1 MDRVILRDLAVFEVV
16 ARHQSFTSA
25 AAELGVSQSA
35 LSYTVSQLEQR
46 LGLALLARTTRQ
58 VAPTEA
64 GRRLL
69 ATLIPAFA
77 DIDNELQSLQDLRTD
92 VSGTVRLTMLPVAYD
107 TLMRPILAD
116 FFAKHPRVSVEVSI
130 DEGTS
135 DIVANGF
142 DGGIRFGTLVE
153 KDMVVMPLTHSSPVV
168 IVGAPAYFERHM
180 PAPRTPEELKA
191 HHCINYRYNTST
203 RLFRWLLEKDGD
215 KIEVK
220 SNGPLVLNDGAA
232 IRSAA
237 LDGHGLAYLFASMVH
252 DDMLAGRLRP
262 VLQDWLPDLPG
273 FSLYY
278 PSRRRT
284 APAFRALIE
293 QMRPATLLSR
303 ERVDTDTSSGPSTD
317 APDDMPNQESI
328 RSSPSKYPEGFGRRS

>member
-1 MDRVILRDLAVFEVV
+1 MDRIILRDLAVFEVV

-25 AAELGVSQSA
+25 AAELGISQSA

-46 LGLALLARTTRQ
+46 LGLALLARTTRH

-69 ATLIPAFA
+69 ATLVPAFG
-77 DIDNELQSLQDLRTD
+77 DIDNELQSLQELRTD
-92 VSGTVRLTMLPVAYD
+92 VSGTVRLTMVPVAYD
-107 TLMRPILAD
+107 TLLRPILPD
-116 FFAKHPRVSVEVSI
+116 FFARYPHVSVEVSI

-135 DIVANGF
+135 DIVANSF

-153 KDMVVMPLTHSSPVV
+153 KDMVVMPLTESSPVV
-168 IVGAPAYFERHM
+168 IVGAPVYFESHI
-180 PAPRTPEELKA
+180 PAPKTPAELNA
-191 HHCINYRYNTST
+191 HRCISYRYNTST
-203 RLFRWLLEKDGD
+203 RLYRWLLEKDGN
-215 KIEVK
+215 KIEFK

-237 LDGHGLAYLFASMVH
+237 IDGLGLAYLFATMVH
-252 DDMLAGRLRP
+252 DDVKAGRLQT

-293 QMRPATLLSR
+293 HMRAATF
-303 ERVDTDTSSGPSTD
+303 TST
-317 APDDMPNQESI
+317 
-328 RSSPSKYPEGFGRRS
+328 RSHPVHDPICHASHQPT

>member
-1 MDRVILRDLAVFEVV
+1 MDRIILRDLAVFEVV

-25 AAELGVSQSA
+25 AAELGISQSA

-46 LGLALLARTTRQ
+46 LGLALLARTTRR
-58 VAPTEA
+58 VGPTEA
-64 GRRLL
+64 GQRLL
-69 ATLIPAFA
+69 ATLVPAFS
-77 DIDNELQSLQDLRTD
+77 DIGDELQALQELRTE
-92 VSGTVRLTMLPVAYD
+92 VSGTVRLTMVPVAYD
-107 TLMRPILAD
+107 TLLRPILAD
-116 FFAKHPRVSVEVSI
+116 FFARYPHVSVEVSI

-153 KDMVVMPLTHSSPVV
+153 KDMVVMPLTQSSPVV
-168 IVGAPAYFERHM
+168 IVGAPAYFESHI
-180 PAPRTPEELKA
+180 PAPITPEELKA
-191 HHCINYRYNTST
+191 HRCISYRYNTST
-203 RLFRWLLEKDGD
+203 RLYRWMLEKEGN
-215 KIEVK
+215 KIEFK

-237 LDGHGLAYLFASMVH
+237 IDGLGLAYLFAAMVQA
-252 DDMLAGRLRP
+252 DIKAGYLQP

-293 QMRPATLLSR
+293 TMRATALPSR
-303 ERVDTDTSSGPSTD
+303 G
-317 APDDMPNQESI
+317 
-328 RSSPSKYPEGFGRRS
+328 

>member
-1 MDRVILRDLAVFEVV
+1 MDRIILRDLAVFEVV

-25 AAELGVSQSA
+25 AAELGISQSA
-35 LSYTVSQLEQR
+35 LSYTVSQLERR
-46 LGLALLARTTRQ
+46 LGLALLARTTRN
-58 VAPTEA
+58 VAATEA

-69 ATLIPAFA
+69 ATLIPALG
-77 DIDNELQSLQDLRTD
+77 DIDNELQNLQDLRTE

-107 TLMRPILAD
+107 TLLRPILGD
-116 FFAKHPRVSVEVSI
+116 FFARYPHVSVEVSI

-153 KDMVVMPLTHSSPVV
+153 KDMVVMPLTQSSPVV
-168 IVGAPAYFERHM
+168 IVGAPAYFERHI
-180 PAPRTPEELKA
+180 PAPHTPEQLKA
-191 HHCINYRYNTST
+191 HRCIGYRYNTST
-203 RLFRWLLEKDGD
+203 RLYRWLLEKDGN

-232 IRSAA
+232 VRSAA
-237 LDGHGLAYLFASMVH
+237 IDGLGLAYLFASMVH
-252 DDMLAGRLRP
+252 DDIHAGRLLP

-293 QMRPATLLSR
+293 RMRAGGLPLA
-303 ERVDTDTSSGPSTD
+303 
-317 APDDMPNQESI
+317 
-328 RSSPSKYPEGFGRRS
+328 

>member
-1 MDRVILRDLAVFEVV
+1 MDRIILRDLAVFEVV

-25 AAELGVSQSA
+25 AAELGISQSA

-69 ATLIPAFA
+69 ATIIPAFG
-77 DIDNELQSLQDLRTD
+77 DIDNELQSLQELRTD
-92 VSGTVRLTMLPVAYD
+92 VSGTVRLTMVPVAYEMI
-107 TLMRPILAD
+107 LRPILAN
-116 FFAKHPRVSVEVSI
+116 FFARYPHVSVEVSI

-153 KDMVVMPLTHSSPVV
+153 KDMVILPLTSSSPVM
-168 IVGAPAYFERHM
+168 IVGAPAYFESHI
-180 PAPRTPEELKA
+180 PAPHTPEELKA
-191 HHCINYRYNTST
+191 HRCISYRYNTST
-203 RLFRWLLEKDGD
+203 RLYRWLLEKDGS
-215 KIEVK
+215 KIEFK

-237 LDGHGLAYLFASMVH
+237 IDGLGLAYLFAAMVH
-252 DDMLAGRLRP
+252 DDIQASKLRP

-293 QMRPATLLSR
+293 QIRATAAQQKLHHQSF
-303 ERVDTDTSSGPSTD
+303 V
-317 APDDMPNQESI
+317 
-328 RSSPSKYPEGFGRRS
+328 

>member
-1 MDRVILRDLAVFEVV
+1 MDRIVLRDLVVFEVV

-25 AAELGVSQSA
+25 AAELGISQSA

-46 LGLALLARTTRQ
+46 LGLALLARTTRH

-64 GRRLL
+64 GRRML
-69 ATLIPAFA
+69 ATLVPAFG
-77 DIDNELQSLQDLRTD
+77 DIDNELKSLQDLRTD

-107 TLMRPILAD
+107 TLLRPILAD
-116 FFAKHPRVSVEVSI
+116 FFASYPHVSVEVSI

-135 DIVANGF
+135 DIVTNGF

-153 KDMVVMPLTHSSPVV
+153 KDMVVMPLTQSSPVV
-168 IVGAPAYFERHM
+168 IVGAPAYFENHV
-180 PAPRTPEELKA
+180 PPPRSPEELKA
-191 HHCINYRYNTST
+191 HRCIGYRYHTST
-203 RLFRWLLEKDGD
+203 RLYRWLLEKDGN
-215 KIEVK
+215 KIEFK
-220 SNGPLVLNDGAA
+220 SSGPLVLNDGAA

-237 LDGHGLAYLFASMVH
+237 IDGLGLAYLFAAMVGNDIH
-252 DDMLAGRLRP
+252 AGRLKP

-284 APAFRALIE
+284 APAFRALIAH
-293 QMRPATLLSR
+293 MRGAALP
-303 ERVDTDTSSGPSTD
+303 
-317 APDDMPNQESI
+317 
-328 RSSPSKYPEGFGRRS
+328 